1 MIYIQYIIYMCV
13 CELVSEYVCDPRHR
27 SAQIS
32 LKQDIY
38 ILYIYIYIYVLK

>member
-1 MIYIQYIIYMCV
+1 MIYTIYNIYMFV
-13 CELVSEYVCDPRHR
+13 CEWVSEYVCDPRHK

-38 ILYIYIYIYVLK
+38 ILYI